1 MGSPARRLMNIKYTT
16 YTVLITLLIAAGLV
30 SSCERMPTQ
39 VITTEPV
46 ENSAVAVISEKD
58 GSGLTG
64 KATFSDMDGSVHVRI
79 EIQNATPGLHA
90 AHLHIG
96 SCTDV
101 GPHWHPM
108 GVPAGTV
115 GVPVAEATPDI
126 PPIGVGE
133 IGNIPVG
140 EDGTGVLEFTT
151 PLWSLG
157 GDPNTDILG
166 KLMLIHETGDT
177 FQTNPHAHHTAIEMS
192 DISTPHAGIGMHTHN
207 MGQMEM
213 TIVEA
218 THTCTLTVLGQ
229 QIDLELEHHLP
240 GQVVDPHS
248 HDPLELMLKCFF
260 TPEQLLDLTFL
271 SVIQLTESPAY
282 QAFLES
288 EPDSLAAYHD
298 FFLSNGAPIDPDFFT
313 NQYLRTFPTGT
324 PEEFEQEMRMRL
336 THLYIAS
343 GIDFENSADLGGY
356 NQLLITFLDART
368 TAWMLGYFQGDDT
381 AFGEWVVAVLREVP
395 VRAGGGAR
403 IGCGVIALM
412 E

>member
-1 MGSPARRLMNIKYTT
+1 MRIRSYVYTA
-16 YTVLITLLIAAGLV
+16 LIAFIITVCLGTG
-30 SSCERMPTQ
+30 CERIPTQ

-46 ENSAVAVISEKD
+46 EKIAVAVISEKD

-64 KATFSDMDGSVHVRI
+64 KAAFSEVDSTVHVRI

-96 SCTDV
+96 TCADV

-108 GVPAGTV
+108 GVPAGTI
-115 GVPVAEATPDI
+115 GVPVAEATPDM

-133 IGNIPVG
+133 IGNIPVN

-177 FQTNPHAHHTAIEMS
+177 FQTHPHAHPTAMEMS
-192 DISTPHAGIGMHTHN
+192 EMPMTDAGAGTHTHN
-207 MGQMEM
+207 IGQME
-213 TIVEA
+213 IVEA
-218 THTCTLTVLGQ
+218 AHACTLTVLGQ

-248 HDPLELMLKCFF
+248 HDPLELLLKCFF
-260 TPEQLLDLTFL
+260 TSEQLLDLTFL
-271 SVIQLTESPAY
+271 SVIQMTESPAY
-282 QAFLES
+282 QAFLET
-288 EPDSLAAYHD
+288 EPTRLAAYHE
-298 FFLSNGAPIDPDFFT
+298 FFLSKGAPIDPDFFT
-313 NQYLRTFPTGT
+313 NQYRRTFPAGD

-336 THLYIAS
+336 THLYISS
-343 GIDFENSADLGGY
+343 GIDFENPADLVGY

-368 TAWMLGYFQGDDT
+368 TAWMLGYFQGDDV
-381 AFGEWVVAVLREVP
+381 AFSEWIVAVLKKVQ
-395 VRAGGGAR
+395 VRTGGGAR
-403 IGCGVIALM
+403 IACGVIALM

>member
-1 MGSPARRLMNIKYTT
+1 MNIKYAT
-16 YTVLITLLIAAGLV
+16 YTVLITLLITTGLI
-30 SSCERMPTQ
+30 SGCERIPTQ
-39 VITTEPV
+39 VAPTAPV
-46 ENSAVAVISEKD
+46 ENVAVAVISEKD
-58 GSGLTG
+58 GTDLTG
-64 KATFSDMDGSVHVRI
+64 KATFSDMDGLVHVRI

-101 GPHWHPM
+101 GPHWHPLE
-108 GVPAGTV
+108 VPAGTV
-115 GVPVAEATPDI
+115 GVSVAEATPDM

-140 EDGTGVLEFTT
+140 EDGTGILEFTT

-166 KLMLIHETGDT
+166 KLILIHETGDT
-177 FQTNPHAHHTAIEMS
+177 FQTHPHAHHTAMEMS
-192 DISTPHAGIGMHTHN
+192 DMSTPHVGAGTHTHN
-207 MGQMEM
+207 ITQMQMETEM
-213 TIVEA
+213 VEA
-218 THTCTLTVLGQ
+218 THTCTLTVLAQ

-248 HDPLELMLKCFF
+248 HDPLELLLKCFF
-260 TPEQLLDLTFL
+260 TPEQLLDTAFL

-298 FFLSNGAPIDPDFFT
+298 FFVSNGAPIDPDFFT
-313 NQYLRTFPTGT
+313 TQYLQTFPTGT
-324 PEEFEQEMRMRL
+324 PAEFEQEMRMRL

-343 GIDFENSADLGGY
+343 GIDFENPADLVGY

-381 AFGEWVVAVLREVP
+381 AFGEWVVAVLRDVP
-395 VRAGGGAR
+395 VRTGGGAR

>member
-1 MGSPARRLMNIKYTT
+1 M
-16 YTVLITLLIAAGLV
+16 LITLLIAAGIV
-30 SSCERMPTQ
+30 SGCEKIPTQ
-39 VITTEPV
+39 IITSEPF
-46 ENSAVAVISEKD
+46 ESIAVAVMSERD
-58 GSGLTG
+58 ASGLTG
-64 KATFSDMDGSVHVRI
+64 KATFTEMDGSVHVRI

-108 GVPAGTV
+108 ETPAGTV
-115 GVPVAEATPDI
+115 GVPVAEATPDM

-140 EDGTGVLEFTT
+140 EDGTGILEFTT

-177 FQTNPHAHHTAIEMS
+177 FQTNPHAHQTVMAHTTDAN
-192 DISTPHAGIGMHTHN
+192 TGMHTHN
-207 MGQMEM
+207 MTQMQMETEM
-213 TIVEA
+213 VA
-218 THTCTLTVLGQ
+218 GTHTCTLTVLSQ
-229 QIDLELEHHLP
+229 QLDLELEHHLP

-248 HDPLELMLKCFF
+248 HDPLELLLKCFF

-271 SVIQLTESPAY
+271 SVIQLTKSPAY

-288 EPDSLAAYHD
+288 KPNSLAAYHD
-298 FFLSNGAPIDPDFFT
+298 FFLSNEAPIDPDFFT
-313 NQYLRTFPTGT
+313 NQYRHTFPTGA
-324 PEEFEQEMRMRL
+324 PEAFEQEMRMRL

-343 GIDFENSADLGGY
+343 GIDFENSADLAGY

-381 AFGEWVVAVLREVP
+381 AFGEWIVGVLRGVP
-395 VRAGGGAR
+395 VRTGGGAR
-403 IGCGVIALM
+403 IGCGMIELM
-412 E
+412 K

>member
-1 MGSPARRLMNIKYTT
+1 MRTRSYFHIVSIAFM
-16 YTVLITLLIAAGLV
+16 TVVYFVTG
-30 SSCERMPTQ
+30 CERIPTQ
-39 VITTEPV
+39 VITTETV
-46 ENSAVAVISEKD
+46 EKTAVAVISEKD
-58 GSGLTG
+58 GSRLTG
-64 KATFSDMDGSVHVRI
+64 KATFAEMDGMVQVRI

-108 GVPAGTV
+108 GISAGTV
-115 GVPVAEATPDI
+115 GVPVAEATSDL

-133 IGNIPVG
+133 IGNIPVS
-140 EDGTGVLEFTT
+140 EDGTGVLDFTT

-177 FQTNPHAHHTAIEMS
+177 FQTNPHAHPTGPGTH
-192 DISTPHAGIGMHTHN
+192 PHN
-207 MGQMEM
+207 MAQMETEM
-213 TIVEA
+213 VTA
-218 THTCTLTVLGQ
+218 THACTLTVLSQ

-248 HDPLELMLKCFF
+248 HDPLELLLKCFF
-260 TPEQLLDLTFL
+260 TAEQLLDITFL

-282 QAFLES
+282 QALLES
-288 EPDSLAAYHD
+288 DSGSLATYHE
-298 FFLSNGAPIDPDFFT
+298 FFLSKGAPIDPDFFT
-313 NQYLRTFPTGT
+313 NQYLQTFPTGN
-324 PEEFEQEMRMRL
+324 PEEFEQEMRIRL
-336 THLYIAS
+336 TDIYIAS
-343 GIDFENSADLGGY
+343 GIDVENPADLAGY

-368 TAWMLGYFQGDDT
+368 TAWMLGYFQGNDT
-381 AFGEWVVAVLREVP
+381 AFGEWIFAVLRAVP
-395 VRAGGGAR
+395 VRTGGGVR
-403 IGCGVIALM
+403 IGCGMIELM